1 MSLGTQ
7 PLPASNVTE
16 LAAAQAFAATG
27 LPDVPVFMGPCS
39 KGPINTPTLF
49 GAGDIASLTATFG
62 TGNAVKECALAVV
75 DVAQP
80 FVFERMTTATVAT
93 LVSTPVVVKNVSST
107 FLSTLAGTALDGAD
121 VMILFGTVGGNTGT
135 GPIAY
140 QVSLNGGTT
149 YGSIQALGTG
159 TSITVLGVTVTLGG
173 AKVVTAGDTIAWV
186 QYPPSS
192 TVLPLTFMG
201 TGTSVITVT
210 GTNVDAYEV
219 GVRFTTGGTIGAS
232 PATIQFQYAL
242 DYLSASPTWSPIQSL
257 GTASAFLLLD
267 GPISQESTGL
277 TLNFAAGTIV
287 GGDLLTYRTSAP
299 TYDAAGL
306 IAAATALTSVFNNG
320 TVVWTW
326 VRAIGPVPEA
336 IAADADAIALA
347 WEGSGPTTGAQPSWI
362 VVDALDRAGT
372 TQTLLGWSAYL
383 RTSFSPYTSTHAA
396 VAAGMLRGFD
406 PINGR
411 LNRRS
416 CMAFFM
422 ARAMGANGTTIATDW
437 GEFDLGALN
446 ASVTMTDASG
456 VANEHNANTD
466 PSLQAMGFV
475 TARTW
480 PGEVGIYPT
489 KASLLGP
496 QNDIQRIPLRRVM
509 NVAKKLE
516 RRALRLSCVKA
527 FRQWT
532 SQPGPLK
539 AKSPYVAGD
548 VYQPDV
554 NKINGIVND
563 LLRRGV
569 LNFGYV
575 SGIQFALN
583 TTPTSNGGGSYAI
596 DGDMQLESLLYVD
609 IANGTAQFVGAVT

>member
-27 LPDVPVFMGPCS
+27 LPDVPVFMGPAS

-49 GAGDIASLTATFG
+49 GAGDVTDLVATFG
-62 TGNAVKECALAVV
+62 TGNAVKETVLAVV

-80 FVFERMTTATVAT
+80 FVFQRMTTAAVGT
-93 LVSTPVVVKNVSST
+93 LVSTPVVVRNVSST

-121 VMILFGTVGGNTGT
+121 VVILFGTVGGNTGT

-149 YGSIQALGTG
+149 YGTTQALGTG
-159 TSITVLGVTVTLGG
+159 TSITVLGVTVTLGS
-173 AKVVTAGDTIAWV
+173 AKVVTAGDTIAWY

-192 TVLPLTFMG
+192 TVLPLTFTG

-210 GTNVDAYEV
+210 GTGVDAYEV
-219 GVRFTTGGTIGAS
+219 GFRTITGGTIAAT
-232 PATIQFQYAL
+232 PPTIQFQVAL
-242 DYLSASPTWSPIQSL
+242 DYLSESPTWSPTQSL
-257 GTASAFLLLD
+257 GIANTFLLLD

-277 TLNFAAGTIV
+277 TLNFAAGTLV
-287 GGDLLTYRTSAP
+287 AGDLLTFNTSAP
-299 TYDAAGL
+299 TYDASGL
-306 IAAATALTSVFNNG
+306 TAATTALANTYNNG

-336 IAADADAIALA
+336 VAADADAIALA
-347 WEGSGPTTGAQPSWI
+347 WESSVQPSWI

-372 TQTLLGWSAYL
+372 TQTLLGWSAAL
-383 RTSFSPYTSTHAA
+383 RASYAPYTSTHAA

-446 ASVTMTDASG
+446 ASVTMTGSTG
-456 VANEHNANTD
+456 VATEHNANND
-466 PSLQAMGFV
+466 PSLQAMGFI

-480 PGEVGIYPT
+480 PGEVGIFPT

-516 RRALRLSCVKA
+516 RRGLRLNCVKA

-532 SQPGPLK
+532 SQPGPLQ

-548 VYQPDV
+548 IYQPDV
-554 NKINGIVND
+554 NKINGLIND

-569 LNFGYV
+569 LSFGYV
-575 SGIQFALN
+575 SGIQFFLN
-583 TTPTSNGGGSYAI
+583 TTPVSNGGGSYSI
-596 DGDMQLESLLYVD
+596 NGSMQLESLLYVD

>member
-1 MSLGTQ
+1 MSAGTQ

-16 LAAAQAFAATG
+16 LAANAAFAATG

-49 GAGDIASLTATFG
+49 GAGDTAGLVATFG
-62 TGNAVKECALAVV
+62 TGPTVKETALAVV

-80 FVFERMTTATVAT
+80 FVFMRMTTATVAT
-93 LVSTPVVVKNVSST
+93 LVNTPTVVRGGSSN
-107 FLSTLAGTALDGAD
+107 FLSTLSGTALDGAE
-121 VMILFGTVGGNTGT
+121 VTILFGTVGGNTGT

-140 QVSLNGGTT
+140 QVSVGGD
-149 YGSIQALGTG
+149 YGSVQALGTA
-159 TSITVLGVTVTLGG
+159 TSVVVLGVTVTLGSG
-173 AKVVTAGDTIAWV
+173 KIVTAGDTISWV

-192 TVLPLTFMG
+192 TVLPLTFTG

-210 GTNVDAYEV
+210 GTGVDAYEV
-219 GVRFTTGGTIGAS
+219 GVRFTAAGTIAAS
-232 PATIQFQYAL
+232 PPTIKFQYAL
-242 DYLSASPTWSPIQSL
+242 DYLSASPTWSPEQSL
-257 GTASAFLLLD
+257 GTANTSLLLD

-287 GGDLLTYRTSAP
+287 LGDLLTFRTSAP
-299 TYDAAGL
+299 TYDASGL
-306 IAAATALTSVFNNG
+306 VAATTALASVFNNG
-320 TVVWTW
+320 TVIWTW

-336 IAADADAIALA
+336 VAADADAIAIA
-347 WEGSGPTTGAQPSWI
+347 WEASTQPAWI
-362 VVDALDRAGT
+362 IVDALDRAGT
-372 TQTLLGWSAYL
+372 TQTWLGWSAYL
-383 RTSFSPYTSTHAA
+383 RASYSPYTSTRVP

-416 CMAFFM
+416 NLAFAL
-422 ARAMGANGTTIATDW
+422 ARAMGAGGTTLATDW
-437 GEFDLGALN
+437 GEFARGALN

-456 VANEHNANTD
+456 VANEHNANQD

-480 PGEVGIYPT
+480 PGEVGIFPT

-496 QNDIQRIPLRRVM
+496 VNDIQRIPLRRVM
-509 NVAKKLE
+509 DLAKKLE
-516 RRALRLSCVKA
+516 KRALRLFTVKT

-532 SQPGPLK
+532 SQPGPLQ

-548 VYQPDV
+548 IYEPDV
-554 NKINGIVND
+554 RKINGIVND
-563 LLRRGV
+563 LLTRVV
-569 LNFGYV
+569 LNKGYV
-575 SGIQFALN
+575 SGIQFFLDP
-583 TTPTSNGGGSYAI
+583 TPTSNGGGSYSITGA
-596 DGDMQLESLLYVD
+596 MQLESLLYVD
-609 IANGTAQFVGAVT
+609 VANGTAQFVGAVT